1 MTEAVFTFLAIDS
14 WTEFWWVVLGLTA
27 QLAFT
32 ARFLVQWI
40 ASERAGE
47 SYVPVAFWWLS
58 IIGGL
63 MLLAYAIYRWDIV
76 FMLGQ
81 AMGIVVY
88 IRNLVLIR
96 RKARRDR
103 AGATGAG

>member
-1 MTEAVFTFLAIDS
+1 MTDGFTATMFAWLAIDS

-47 SYVPVAFWWLS
+47 STVPVAFWWLS
-58 IIGGL
+58 IAGGL
-63 MLLAYAIYRWDIV
+63 MLLAYAIYRQDIV
-76 FMLGQ
+76 FILGQ
-81 AMGIVVY
+81 SMGVIVYV
-88 IRNLVLIR
+88 RNLMLIY
-96 RKARRDR
+96 RKSRQ
-103 AGATGAG
+103 TG